1 VAVLALELLFSLW
14 ELAHPLLQLCMVL
27 SVFLVHLIDQEI
39 RMRTKLE
46 ASKAA
51 ADIYMQW
58 SEEPGSCQVEAARLG
73 FAPNMDISSGGI
85 HVQSI

>member
-1 VAVLALELLFSLW
+1 
-14 ELAHPLLQLCMVL
+14 
-27 SVFLVHLIDQEI
+27 
-39 RMRTKLE
+39 MRTKLE

-51 ADIYMQW
+51 ADIYVQP
-58 SEEPGSCQVEAARLG
+58 SEEPGSWQLEAARLG

>member
-1 VAVLALELLFSLW
+1 
-14 ELAHPLLQLCMVL
+14 
-27 SVFLVHLIDQEI
+27 
-39 RMRTKLE
+39 MRTKLE

-51 ADIYMQW
+51 ADIYVQP
-58 SEEPGSCQVEAARLG
+58 SEEPGSCQVEAASLG